1 MISMDYFAL
10 FGITPAYQ
18 LDLHQLR
25 ERLRE
30 LQREYHPD
38 RVAHLDD
45 SARHQAVRQSALVND
60 AFDTLSHPVKR
71 AHYLLRRQGV
81 ELPAESSTFADPTFL
96 MEQLALRETLA
107 EARAAADG
115 DALFELRQQ
124 VQRSR
129 KRLEQQ
135 LAEGFAAADAAT
147 TLIDDAR
154 RLTFFLKL
162 EEEIGRA
169 EEALDL

>member
-1 MISMDYFAL
+1 MDYFAL
-10 FGITPAYQ
+10 FGLTPAYD
-18 LDLHQLR
+18 LDAELLR
-25 ERLRE
+25 HRLRE

-45 SARHQAVRQSALVND
+45 SARHQAVRQSALIND
-60 AFDTLSHPVKR
+60 GYDTLSHPVKR

-81 ELPAESSTFADPTFL
+81 ELPEESSTFADPEFL
-96 MEQLALRETLA
+96 MAQMALREDLA
-107 EARAAADG
+107 DACAAADG
-115 DALFELRQQ
+115 DALFSLRQQ

-129 KRLEQQ
+129 KQLEQQ
-135 LAEGFAAADAAT
+135 LAAGFSVASPSS

-162 EEEIGRA
+162 EDEISRA
-169 EEALDL
+169 EDALDL

>member
-1 MISMDYFAL
+1 MDYFAL
-10 FGITPAYQ
+10 FGLPVSYTI
-18 LDLHQLR
+18 DDKQLR

-45 SARHQAVRQSALVND
+45 SARHQAVRQSSMVND
-60 AFDTLSHPVKR
+60 GYETLRHPVKR

-81 ELPAESSTFADPTFL
+81 ELPPESSTFNDGSFL
-96 MEQLALRETLA
+96 MEQMALREDLA
-107 EARAAADG
+107 DARASRDS
-115 DALFELRQQ
+115 DALFTLRQQ
-124 VQRSR
+124 VQRSI
-129 KRLEQQ
+129 KRLEGQ
-135 LAEGFAAADAAT
+135 LAAGFAAADNSAE
-147 TLIDDAR
+147 LIDDTR

-162 EEEIGRA
+162 EDEIGRA